1 MARYSGKILTLTGE
15 DFVTYSVQKPYQ
27 EEEQFDANETNFTL
41 ALRIANLS
49 GSIEYLT
56 EVLKKSQPVN

>member
-1 MARYSGKILTLTGE
+1 MTLTGE